1 MGNQSSLD
9 KALKPTLAS
18 IAALGRTETTA
29 CSSAHKHTGLVQH
42 TALDPKQDAKASFYL
57 CTWHV
62 HNSQDPHKQQVK
74 KRDPPKHSEITAV

>member
-1 MGNQSSLD
+1 LAAQKQQL
-9 KALKPTLAS
+9 ALRLTNTLVLFENKLS
-18 IAALGRTETTA
+18 ITA
-29 CSSAHKHTGLVQH
+29 VQH